1 MGIKAHVRIL
11 PFIML
16 TVLAGCATSGVTTPA
31 PRAMSTATQSELDAM
46 AELRTTYSAGRY
58 GDVIREVS
66 RSNILAQAPMDIRI
80 ESMKLQAFSYC
91 LTKHRVLCEDQF
103 RRMLKVDPNFELASA
118 ERGHPQWQPAFDAAR
133 QH

>member
-1 MGIKAHVRIL
+1 MGIKSHVRIFPL
-11 PFIML
+11 IML
-16 TVLAGCATSGVTTPA
+16 TVLAGCAPTGVNTPT
-31 PRAMSTATQSELDAM
+31 PRAMSTATQSERDAL
-46 AELRTTYSAGRY
+46 AELRATYSAGRY

-66 RSNILAQAPMDIRI
+66 RSNVLAQAPMDIHI

-103 RRMLKVDPNFELASA
+103 RRMLKVDPDFELASA
-118 ERGHPQWQPAFDAAR
+118 ERGHPQWQPAFDAAQ